1 MKPVLVQPTYV
12 ACVLCRLIERAA
24 DKSSRLL
31 PYEDA
36 VAYLEN
42 LYEVINED
50 GEVHNELKAG
60 VRLQITALQKSLQ
73 VRIFPHSEGSAETK
87 RRQLL
92 KKLFVSEQL
101 NKNMTAA
108 YYCVYCRGFTDLQQ
122 P

>member
-1 MKPVLVQPTYV
+1 MELVLVQPTYV
-12 ACVLCRLIERAA
+12 PCVLCRLIERAA

-36 VAYLEN
+36 VGYLEN

-92 KKLFVSEQL
+92 KNLFVSEYI
-101 NKNMTAA
+101 NKNMSAA
-108 YYCVYCRGFTDLQQ
+108 YYCVYCRGYTDLHQ